1 MKKEKTGIQQLQE
14 FQKSKEKL
22 NTLDKYII
30 FCFVVLVIYSV
41 VHTIIF
47 AVTGIEAKTLTTVF
61 FGLFGFEILC
71 CFLIKRFKL
80 HDEFKLVHRKD
91 EQEIDDKEAFG

>member
-1 MKKEKTGIQQLQE
+1 MKKEKTGIQQLQDLH
-14 FQKSKEKL
+14 KSKEKL

-30 FCFVVLVIYSV
+30 FCFVVLVVYSI

-91 EQEIDDKEAFG
+91 EDTDDKEVF